1 MDAGDA
7 LFFHSNVLHQSD
19 ANRGPNRRMVF
30 LAAYNRADNSPVF
43 DVTGASCKYTP
54 LIKVD
59 TSYFAHILLWRNP
72 SSYKT
77 RYSTD
82 I

>member
-30 LAAYNRADNSPVF
+30 LAAYNRADNSPGF

-59 TSYFAHILLWRNP
+59 SYYLERLF
-72 SSYKT
+72 S
-77 RYSTD
+77 
-82 I
+82 